1 MTVSICSPRPVLVP
15 CGLENFR
22 YQVDPYVGCG
32 HCCHYCYVLS
42 LAETDWTRE
51 ILMHADI
58 VGQLRA
64 EIDGIPPQKL
74 YLGYYTDPYQPC
86 EADHRQT
93 RKVLELLREKGFSAS
108 ILTKSDLVLRDIDIL
123 ADMNDAG
130 VSISVAFNANKERG
144 LFEAHTMDT
153 EDRIAALRQIKE
165 AGLGTGA
172 LVCPVIPYITDAF
185 QLIDMLQPLAD
196 SIWVYGL
203 SITDPDGENS
213 RNTRRIL
220 NDHFPDLAARIE
232 PVISEKDHPYW
243 AELRERLEMV
253 KEERGLNLNIRV

>member
-1 MTVSICSPRPVLVP
+1 
-15 CGLENFR
+15 
-22 YQVDPYVGCG
+22 
-32 HCCHYCYVLS
+32 
-42 LAETDWTRE
+42 
-51 ILMHADI
+51 MHADI

-86 EADHRQT
+86 EAEHRQT

-130 VSISVAFNANKERG
+130 VSISVAFTDNRERG
-144 LFEAHTMDT
+144 LFEAHTTDA